1 MSDKAWQQ
9 GLNKDATLRARKA
22 PDHDELCDFD
32 KTRPKRER
40 DSATIQSTLEELLK
54 ALDPPEARLVRSF
67 LKRFASYKSNNKS
80 YYLYLTHSGA
90 FACVLILIVGAV
102 YSPSAPPHP
111 FIKTRWSARWDK
123 AMIEM
128 GRKPRLA

>member
-1 MSDKAWQQ
+1 MRDKAWQQ
-9 GLNKDATLRARKA
+9 GLNKDATLRARRA

-32 KTRPKRER
+32 KTRAKRER

-54 ALDPPEARLVRSF
+54 ALDPPEARSVRSF
-67 LKRFASYKSNNKS
+67 LKRFSSCKSNDKR
-80 YYLYLTHSGA
+80 YYLYLIHSGA
-90 FACVLILIVGAV
+90 FACVLIAGAV
-102 YSPSAPPHP
+102 YSPSAPPPP

-128 GRKPRLA
+128 GRKPRLP